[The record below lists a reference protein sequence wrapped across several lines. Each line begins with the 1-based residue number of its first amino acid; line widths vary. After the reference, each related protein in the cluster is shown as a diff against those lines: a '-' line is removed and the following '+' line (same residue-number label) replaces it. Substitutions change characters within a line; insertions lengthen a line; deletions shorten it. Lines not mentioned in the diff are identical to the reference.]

1 MMGST
6 VTASW
11 LRCACTIV
19 ILNYIVPSSTC
30 PPSCQ
35 CRPDLHVSCDGQQIP
50 FNIPTNTTSLSLNHL
65 NIETIPADPF
75 QNLTRLRDLT
85 FYEGSIYK
93 LSNISF
99 NSLPY
104 LETLRLMGNKMKF
117 IETNAFGPLINLKK
131 LKITDSPD
139 IGLTKMGDA
148 LYGLRKSQLRVLDLN
163 AINRGTQQEFTL
175 YPSFYRFLEKLP
187 IESISISRNN
197 ILMFK
202 PGFSKYIKN
211 VKNFTIS
218 RNYLIGYIGA
228 IEEVFLGSLPD
239 LILVDIS
246 DQRKLRYTRAS
257 ESQKNDLT
265 MLTNWIYLRLPKN
278 LTFLYLGAMN
288 VRMSK
293 LDSTLYCPN
302 CKYLDGSRSIIN
314 DLIRLDG
321 LQTLEVLNLQNCDIN
336 HISYTFFSTFKSLK
350 TALLGINNIGNIIH
364 GDKKGKLFRGNT
376 HLEVLDIANT
386 GLVFLPTQ
394 FLSAIYNIRILNV
407 SKNFLSDL
415 NQFKIL
421 KTLEI
426 LQIANNQVYKIETS
440 TINWLENKG
449 ANLQIDISENP
460 ITEVI
465 HCCDIKDFII
475 WTKQTRVLL
484 IKNETFKC
492 FTNETVLF
500 SNLTLKSLEK
510 ICPETEIIHIAP
522 ILAMSLLSF
531 TLIVMV
537 IPALIYRY
545 RHKWMWWYTL
555 IKGYVKVKR
564 EFVTDANC
572 TYDAFVAYAGEDVT
586 WIRNE
591 LIPNLENK
599 RGFRLC
605 IHQRDFNIG
614 RPIIENIVNNIQK
627 SRHVILILSR
637 WFLQSEWCEFE
648 LVMATNKERETH
660 NDIIIPILLEDVD
673 RQRTSDVVNNVLTS
687 TTFTTWPTQR
697 DLKAIF
703 WQRLVDTMG
712 TPISEDRSI
721 VP

>member
-6 VTASW
+6 FTASW
-11 LRCACTIV
+11 LRYACTIV

-35 CRPDLHVSCDGQQIP
+35 CGQDLHVSCDGQQIP
-50 FNIPTNTTSLSLNHL
+50 FNIPTNTTSLSMIDL
-65 NIETIPADPF
+65 NIETIPTEPF

-85 FYEGSIYK
+85 FYEGSIHR
-93 LSNISF
+93 LSNTSF
-99 NSLPY
+99 NNLPN
-104 LETLRLMGNKMKF
+104 LEILMFIAYDMKI
-117 IETNAFGPLINLKK
+117 IETNAFGPLIILKK
-131 LKITDSPD
+131 LKITNSHD
-139 IGLTKMGDA
+139 IGLTHMGDA
-148 LYGLRKSQLRVLDLN
+148 LFGLQKSQLRVLDLYS
-163 AINRGTQQEFTL
+163 INRGTQQEFTL
-175 YPSFYRFLEKLP
+175 NSSFFRYLEKLP
-187 IESISISRNN
+187 IESLSMSKNN
-197 ILMFK
+197 LLLVK
-202 PGFSKYIKN
+202 PGCARYLKN
-211 VKNFTIS
+211 VKYLTFS
-218 RNYLIGYIGA
+218 ENYLLGYRFSILEF
-228 IEEVFLGSLPD
+228 ILIPD
-239 LILVDIS
+239 LILIDFS
-246 DQRKLRYTRAS
+246 NQGHLQYSTAS
-257 ESQKNDLT
+257 EKQKNDLT
-265 MLTNWIYLRLPKN
+265 WLSKIPYIHFPKN
-278 LTFLYLGAMN
+278 LTYICFGGALVKVFKMN
-288 VRMSK
+288 AI
-293 LDSTLYCPN
+293 LYCEN
-302 CKYLDGSRSIIN
+302 CKYFDFSRNIVN

-321 LQTLEVLNLQNCDIN
+321 LQTLEVFNFQNCDIN
-336 HISYTFFSTFKSLK
+336 YISYTFFSTYKNLK
-350 TALLGINNIGNIIH
+350 AALLGINNIGNIIH
-364 GDKKGKLFRGNT
+364 GDTKGNLFRNNT

-394 FLSAIYNIRILNV
+394 FLTAICNIRILNV
-407 SKNFLSDL
+407 SRNFLSDL

-449 ANLQIDISENP
+449 ANLQIDISGNP

-500 SNLTLKSLEK
+500 SNLTLKSLAK

-522 ILAMSLLSF
+522 YIAMSLLSF

-572 TYDAFVAYAGEDVT
+572 KYDAFVAYAGKDVN
-586 WIRNE
+586 WVRNE

-614 RPIIENIVNNIQK
+614 
-627 SRHVILILSR
+627 
-637 WFLQSEWCEFE
+637 
-648 LVMATNKERETH
+648 
-660 NDIIIPILLEDVD
+660 
-673 RQRTSDVVNNVLTS
+673 
-687 TTFTTWPTQR
+687 
-697 DLKAIF
+697 
-703 WQRLVDTMG
+703 
-712 TPISEDRSI
+712 
-721 VP
+721 

>member
-1 MMGST
+1 MSK
-6 VTASW
+6 
-11 LRCACTIV
+11 
-19 ILNYIVPSSTC
+19 N
-30 PPSCQ
+30 
-35 CRPDLHVSCDGQQIP
+35 
-50 FNIPTNTTSLSLNHL
+50 
-65 NIETIPADPF
+65 
-75 QNLTRLRDLT
+75 NLLL
-85 FYEGSIYK
+85 
-93 LSNISF
+93 L
-99 NSLPY
+99 
-104 LETLRLMGNKMKF
+104 
-117 IETNAFGPLINLKK
+117 
-131 LKITDSPD
+131 
-139 IGLTKMGDA
+139 
-148 LYGLRKSQLRVLDLN
+148 
-163 AINRGTQQEFTL
+163 
-175 YPSFYRFLEKLP
+175 
-187 IESISISRNN
+187 
-197 ILMFK
+197 K
-202 PGFSKYIKN
+202 PGCSRYFKN
-211 VKNFTIS
+211 VKYLTFS
-218 RNYLIGYIGA
+218 ENYLIGYKSIFVEF
-228 IEEVFLGSLPD
+228 ILIPD
-239 LILVDIS
+239 LILIDFS
-246 DQRKLRYTRAS
+246 NQGNLQYSTAS
-257 ESQKNDLT
+257 EIQKNDLT
-265 MLTNWIYLRLPKN
+265 WLSEIPYIRFPKN
-278 LTFLYLGAMN
+278 LTYFCFGGALYKVFKMN
-288 VRMSK
+288 LIM
-293 LDSTLYCPN
+293 YCEN
-302 CKYLDGSRSIIN
+302 CKYFDFSRNIVN

-321 LQTLEVLNLQNCDIN
+321 LQTLEVFNFQNCDIN
-336 HISYTFFSTFKSLK
+336 YISYTFFSTYKSLK

-364 GDKKGKLFRGNT
+364 GDTKGNLFRNNT
-376 HLEVLDIANT
+376 RLEVLDIANT
-386 GLVFLPTQ
+386 GLVFIPTQ
-394 FLSAIYNIRILNV
+394 FLTAICNIRILNV
-407 SKNFLSDL
+407 SRNFLSDL

-440 TINWLENKG
+440 TINWFENKG
-449 ANLQIDISENP
+449 PNLQIDISKNP

-465 HCCDIKDFII
+465 RCCDIKDFII

-522 ILAMSLLSF
+522 ILAMSLMSF

-572 TYDAFVAYAGEDVT
+572 KYDAFVAYAGEDVT

-648 LVMATNKERETH
+648 LVMATNKEHETH

-697 DLKAIF
+697 DLRAIF
-703 WQRLVDTMG
+703 WQRLSDTMG
-712 TPISEDRSI
+712 TPINEDRSI